1 MERTEL
7 EKKKKEDLILIIL
20 GMQKDIK
27 EKDNTIY
34 DLEKQVVKSKF
45 EDYMYGKYL
54 DITKQLEEERQYNR
68 LNIEKIN
75 GLEEL
80 LDRYKNIVDK
90 LGGKTDLY

>member
-7 EKKKKEDLILIIL
+7 EKKKKEDLILIII

-34 DLEKQVVKSKF
+34 CLEKKVVKSKF
-45 EDYMYGKYL
+45 EEYMYSKYL

-75 GLEEL
+75 CLEEL

-90 LGGKTDLY
+90 LGGKTEYC

>member
-34 DLEKQVVKSKF
+34 VLEKQVVKSKF
-45 EDYMYGKYL
+45 EEYMYSKYL
-54 DITKQLEEERQYNR
+54 DIIKQLEEERQYNR

-90 LGGKTDLY
+90 LGGKTEYC

>member
-90 LGGKTDLY
+90 LGGKTEYC